1 MIDYCIFL
9 QLRYTTDPCP
19 FRFVKKNSTHEDTK
33 IRWFVMVYDH
43 VPSLNC
49 HNLGVNAS
57 FSDTPKFISSW
68 LQIRKH
74 FPTYIPTTFPLHPQ
88 LTTSP
93 SHYIPLYS
101 QVCISF
107 CRCNIYKPISQDYIP
122 IHPNLVKTHR
132 IEGNMCTC
140 TKP

>member
-1 MIDYCIFL
+1 MIDYCILL

-57 FSDTPKFISSW
+57 FSDAPKFISSW

-93 SHYIPLYS
+93 SQYIPLYS

-107 CRCNIYKPISQDYIP
+107 CRCIYISPYPKIISQYIQ
-122 IHPNLVKTHR
+122 ILSRLIV
-132 IEGNMCTC
+132 EGNMCTC